1 MLALATATA
10 AFVQPSMLPV
20 VTRARTVHQPQVAM
34 LANGQKQA
42 LVTAVAAMALV
53 FNPMSAEAGRSGGR
67 VGGRAPAPRAPTVSR
82 PAMAP
87 RTTNV
92 YVAPSPMGMGMGYGG
107 YGMGYGGYGMGGG
120 NGVGL
125 YLGLSVAEAFLR
137 EQQRQAY
144 LQQQLK
150 TQQQLGAD
158 QAAIQQLQQELAM
171 QNAKVEALK
180 SQGGSTNTAPVSQET
195 EEILKLKLQLLE
207 QQKEM
212 QALKAAQ

>member
-82 PAMAP
+82 PAPAAMAP

-107 YGMGYGGYGMGGG
+107 YGMGGGS
-120 NGVGL
+120 GVGL

-171 QNAKVEALK
+171 QN
-180 SQGGSTNTAPVSQET
+180 Q
-195 EEILKLKLQLLE
+195 
-207 QQKEM
+207 
-212 QALKAAQ
+212 